1 MIKLH
6 LKTKIPENRHLNL
19 SLDLPT
25 DVPPGDADIFL
36 VVRSVTLKDNQKF
49 LNQQIQKAL
58 LDFPVWSGE
67 EIKHFEQVREE
78 LNKWKP
84 DEF

>member
-25 DVPPGDADIFL
+25 EVPPGDADIFL
-36 VVRSVTLKDNQKF
+36 VVKSETMNNNQKI
-49 LNQQIQKAL
+49 LNQQIQEAL
-58 LDFPVWSGE
+58 LDFPVWSDE
-67 EIKHFEQVREE
+67 EIKHFARVREE
-78 LNKWKP
+78 LNKWQP
-84 DEF
+84 EEF

>member
-19 SLDLPT
+19 SLDLPS

-36 VVRSVTLKDNQKF
+36 VVKSEAMKDNQKF
-49 LNQQIQKAL
+49 LNQQIQNAL
-58 LDFPVWSGE
+58 LDFPAWSDE
-67 EIKHFEQVREE
+67 EIKHFAQVREE
-78 LNKWKP
+78 LNTWKP